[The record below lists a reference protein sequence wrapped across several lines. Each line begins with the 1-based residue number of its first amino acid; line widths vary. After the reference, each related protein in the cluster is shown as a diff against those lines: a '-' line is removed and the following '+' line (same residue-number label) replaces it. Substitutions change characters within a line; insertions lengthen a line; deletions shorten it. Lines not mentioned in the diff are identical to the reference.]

1 MFRPTPALLPVAL
14 ALAACSSMHS
24 GKAPEAPSPAISSRP
39 FGITKDGKP
48 ATLWTLRAGSVEVD
62 VTNHGATLV
71 AVRTPDRAG
80 SMDDVILGFDDVSGY
95 ESSANQYFGCT
106 TGRVCNRIADGTFT
120 LDGYT
125 YRLAKNN
132 GAHHLHG
139 GATRSLDK
147 VMWGSESIST
157 LDGAVAITFRYQ
169 SSDGEEGYP
178 GNLDVRVRYELQPK
192 GDLKIRYAATTDR
205 RTPVNLT
212 NHAYFNLA
220 GAGAPTILDH
230 ELQVEADA
238 YTPAGETLIPTGEI
252 ATVADTPLDFRTPSV
267 IGERIAKLGDMG
279 YDHNFVLRTGPGLRR
294 AATLRHPG
302 NLRFVHVWTTEP
314 GLQFYTGNFLFG
326 QQGKGGKT
334 YAHRSGLCLET
345 QHFPDSVN
353 QPKFPSTILEPGKT
367 YESTTVYAFGTDR

>member
-1 MFRPTPALLPVAL
+1 MSRLNPALLPVAL

-24 GKAPEAPSPAISSRP
+24 GKSPEAPSPAFSARP
-39 FGITKDGKP
+39 FGITKEGKP
-48 ATLWTLRAGSVEVD
+48 ATLWTLRAGSIEVD

-71 AVRTPDRAG
+71 AVRMPDRAG
-80 SMDDVILGFDDVSGY
+80 AVEDVILGFDDVSGY
-95 ESSANQYFGCT
+95 ESSTNQYFGCT
-106 TGRVCNRIADGTFT
+106 TGRVCNRIANGTFD

-147 VMWGSESIST
+147 VMWEFVSAGSA
-157 LDGAVAITFRYQ
+157 DGAVAITLRHQ
-169 SSDGEEGYP
+169 SPDGEEGYP
-178 GNLDVRVRYELQPK
+178 GNLDVSVTYKLQPS
-192 GDLKIRYAATTDR
+192 GELRMDYRATTDR
-205 RTPVNLT
+205 STPVNLT
-212 NHAYFNLA
+212 NHAYFNLG
-220 GAGAPTILDH
+220 GAGAATILDH

-279 YDHNFVLRTGPGLRR
+279 YDHNFVLRSPLGLRR

-302 NLRFVHVWTTEP
+302 NLRWLQVWTTEP
-314 GLQFYTGNFLFG
+314 GLQFYSGNFLFG

-353 QPKFPSTILEPGKT
+353 QPNFPSTIVDPGKP
-367 YESTTVYAFGTDR
+367 YASTTVYVFGTER